1 MMKIATWNVNSL
13 KVRLPHVL
21 DWLAESQCD
30 VLGLQEL
37 KQDNSANEKLIA
49 QFSERGYN
57 FVYNGQKTYNGVA
70 LISKY
75 PLEDI
80 VMDLPDY
87 ADEQKRVIAATI
99 NGVRVI
105 CAYFVNGEAL
115 DSPKYQYKLAWL
127 AALEKYVA
135 KELANHSQLV
145 LIGDYNIAPEARD
158 TYDASIW
165 EGSIL
170 CSPAERQ
177 SFNNLLA
184 LGLHDS
190 FRKFNQEERQF
201 SWWDYRNMAFRR
213 KQGLRIDH
221 ILASDAV
228 MNRALDCVIDTAP
241 RKLERP
247 SDHTPVIITL
257 NDN

>member
-1 MMKIATWNVNSL
+1 MQIATWNVNSL

-21 DWLAESQCD
+21 DWLQTTSCD

-37 KQDNSANEKLIA
+37 KQDNAANQKIISEFSAI
-49 QFSERGYN
+49 GYN
-57 FVYNGQKTYNGVA
+57 FVFNGQKTYNGVA

-75 PLEDI
+75 PIEDI
-80 VMDLPDY
+80 IMDIPNYID
-87 ADEQKRVIAATI
+87 DQKRVIAATI

-135 KELANHSQLV
+135 DEMLLHKNLV
-145 LIGDYNIAPEARD
+145 LIGDYNIAPEPRD
-158 TYDASIW
+158 TCNPDIW
-165 EGSIL
+165 EGGVL
-170 CSPAERQ
+170 CSDAERQ
-177 SFNNLLA
+177 VFNNLIA
-184 LGLHDS
+184 LGLVDS
-190 FRKFNQEERQF
+190 FRQFNQEDKQF

-221 ILASDAV
+221 ILATQAIIEKAHS
-228 MNRALDCVIDTAP
+228 CIIDTAP
-241 RKLERP
+241 RKLTSKSGNSAAAN
-247 SDHTPVIITL
+247 SDAE
-257 NDN
+257 

>member
-1 MMKIATWNVNSL
+1 MKIATWNVNSL

-21 DWLAESQCD
+21 EWLNNTQCD

-37 KQDNSANEKLIA
+37 KQDNSANEKIIHEFTSL
-49 QFSERGYN
+49 GYH
-57 FVYNGQKTYNGVA
+57 FAFNGQKTYNGVA

-80 VMDLPDY
+80 VLDIPDF

-115 DSPKYQYKLAWL
+115 DSPKFQYKLTWL

-135 KELANHSQLV
+135 SEVARYPQLV
-145 LIGDYNIAPEARD
+145 LIGDYNIAPEVRD
-158 TYDASIW
+158 TYDANIW
-165 EGSIL
+165 EGNVL
-170 CSPAERQ
+170 CSVAERQ
-177 SFNNLLA
+177 AFNNLLN
-184 LGLHDS
+184 LGLTDS

-221 ILASDAV
+221 ILATNAV
-228 MNRALDCVIDTAP
+228 MSRALDCVIDTAP

-247 SDHTPVIITL
+247 SDHTPVMITL
-257 NDN
+257 TDN